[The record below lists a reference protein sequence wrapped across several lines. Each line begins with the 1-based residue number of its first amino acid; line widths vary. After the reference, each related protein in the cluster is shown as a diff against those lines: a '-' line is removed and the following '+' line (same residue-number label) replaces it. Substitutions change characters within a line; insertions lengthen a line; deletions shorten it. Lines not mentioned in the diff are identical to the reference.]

1 MPKLAKKLHVR
12 RWVHRLPL
20 PLRRLSRTSQD
31 NAPSDFCNTSR
42 RLFAENVFF
51 FFFFFRAVRVISSGA
66 QQLQQLQHQQ
76 QQLQHQQ
83 EQQQQQQKKQQGGN
97 LDHRK
102 LAWKQ
107 VSFSTFFVS
116 SCCCFFFFFFLA
128 EIETDAN
135 WVAQANGGG
144 LGVWLWLWLCTQNKM
159 YGTALMPCC
168 KPWSNFR

>member
-51 FFFFFRAVRVISSGA
+51 LLLLFFRPVRAISSGA

-76 QQLQHQQ
+76 HQQQQQQ

-107 VSFSTFFVS
+107 VSFSTFFCLFLLLLFLLLLFSWNWNGCKLSCS
-116 SCCCFFFFFFLA
+116 SQRRRPGC
-128 EIETDAN
+128 
-135 WVAQANGGG
+135 VAVA
-144 LGVWLWLWLCTQNKM
+144 VAVYSK
-159 YGTALMPCC
+159 
-168 KPWSNFR
+168 

>member
-51 FFFFFRAVRVISSGA
+51 FFSFFRAVRVISSGA
-66 QQLQQLQHQQ
+66 QQLQHQQ
-76 QQLQHQQ
+76 QQLQHQH

-107 VSFSTFFVS
+107 VSFSTFFCLFLLLLFLLFLFSWNWNGCKLSCS
-116 SCCCFFFFFFLA
+116 SQRRRPGC
-128 EIETDAN
+128 
-135 WVAQANGGG
+135 VAVA
-144 LGVWLWLWLCTQNKM
+144 VYSK
-159 YGTALMPCC
+159 
-168 KPWSNFR
+168 